1 MSGDDNL
8 VSMTG
13 GAPGIDAE
21 ARDWVLRLMER
32 EGDDALGASAAAWR
46 DADPAHEAAFW
57 RAWAAWE
64 GVGRSAA
71 ALGSDWRREAEALRA
86 GGGVEVLGDGVVDIG
101 AEEEARARR
110 RWFGSARRWVLPTGL
125 AASIAAAVMI
135 FSSTSVPGVAIATA
149 VAETRVVALADG
161 SRVTVGGKSGIVAAV
176 DKKSRR
182 VTLERG
188 QAFFEVAHDPAHPFV
203 VVAGDAEITVRG
215 TKFDVRRIGDD
226 VEVNV
231 LEGKVEVRRR
241 GVLTFLSAS
250 APDAVLVGGQASEL
264 KPDAGAFAA
273 AAPAATDAGEWRSGR
288 LFYAD
293 APLSDIIAD
302 AQRYSKI
309 RIEVPTGSVG
319 AMSLTVS
326 YRAGDIEGLSDSIEA
341 ALPVRVERRNDG
353 IVIVPTGGG

>member
-1 MSGDDNL
+1 MSGDIGNI
-8 VSMTG
+8 VSLTG

-32 EGDDALGASAAAWR
+32 SDDAALSDACAAWR
-46 DADPAHEAAFW
+46 AADGAHDAAFW
-57 RAWAAWE
+57 RAWAAWD
-64 GVGRSAA
+64 GVGLTAA
-71 ALGSDWRREAEALRA
+71 AAGADWRAEAEALRA
-86 GGGVEVLGDGVVDIG
+86 GAGGAG
-101 AEEEARARR
+101 RR
-110 RWFGSARRWVLPTGL
+110 RWLRWAVPSGL
-125 AASIAAAVMI
+125 AASVAAGI
-135 FSSTSVPGVAIATA
+135 LFFSASSVPGVAVATST
-149 VAETRVVALADG
+149 AETRVVALADG
-161 SRVTVGGKSGIVAAV
+161 SRVTVGGKSGIVASV
-176 DKKSRR
+176 DKTRRR

-241 GVLTFLSAS
+241 GVLTFLSAGS
-250 APDAVLVGGQASEL
+250 PDAVLVAGQASEL
-264 KPDAGAFAA
+264 KPDADGFAA
-273 AAPAATDAGEWRSGR
+273 AAPAATGAGEWRSGR
-288 LFYAD
+288 LYYAD
-293 APLSDIIAD
+293 APLSAIIAD
-302 AQRYSKI
+302 AQRYAKV
-309 RIEVPTGSVG
+309 RIEVPSGSVG

-353 IVIVPTGGG
+353 LVIMPLTASAGGD